1 MRQLEPIMTHKDIF
15 PTTGR
20 LFVCLFVWRFSFH
33 SRIIHLFRDVTIA
46 GEGLQILTY
55 ARHLWPLIS
64 EGSLTYM
71 YHTKCDTGHPFII
84 VISEDP

>member
-1 MRQLEPIMTHKDIF
+1 MPQLEPIMTHKDIL
-15 PTTGR
+15 PITDR
-20 LFVCLFVWRFSFH
+20 LFVCLEIFVPLH

-46 GEGLQILTY
+46 GKGLQILTY
-55 ARHLWPLIS
+55 ARHLWPLTS
-64 EGSLTYM
+64 EVSLAYM